1 MCASLIFYTFLRPC
15 NCNRGNNLKCLDP
28 VIITRKF
35 CYLFFSNLMLNQTS
49 EEMPSI
55 MSKAWKIEVSRYKN
69 LLCMNHLIFWEG
81 SYTWPISSFAIN
93 RSFLCKNHFVR
104 LLWFAILGELTF
116 GFGMDL
122 EGKEL
127 DPFLADIEQWKP
139 PKRIQPSHR
148 SRQYRWPGKY
158 ESSVTRYRKKYLF

>member
-1 MCASLIFYTFLRPC
+1 
-15 NCNRGNNLKCLDP
+15 
-28 VIITRKF
+28 
-35 CYLFFSNLMLNQTS
+35 
-49 EEMPSI
+49 
-55 MSKAWKIEVSRYKN
+55 
-69 LLCMNHLIFWEG
+69 MNHLIFWEG
-81 SYTWPISSFAIN
+81 SYTWPISSFALN
-93 RSFLCKNHFVR
+93 RSFLCKTHFVR
-104 LLWFAILGELTF
+104 SLWFAIRGKLTF

-158 ESSVTRYRKKYLF
+158 ESSVTRYRKKIPFLKGKIPKFWQLQLEMVKIQFFSVNMAPLLNKPYVNEVTLIGQKET